1 MFSTYHYIIVMV
13 IVKFIVIVMTFT
25 LVVPGVHI
33 GLDMLQKSPH
43 KLVMALENVRFKL
56 V

>member
-13 IVKFIVIVMTFT
+13 IVKFIVMTFT

-33 GLDMLQKSPH
+33 GLDMLQKSPD
-43 KLVMALENVRFKL
+43 KLVMALENVRFEL